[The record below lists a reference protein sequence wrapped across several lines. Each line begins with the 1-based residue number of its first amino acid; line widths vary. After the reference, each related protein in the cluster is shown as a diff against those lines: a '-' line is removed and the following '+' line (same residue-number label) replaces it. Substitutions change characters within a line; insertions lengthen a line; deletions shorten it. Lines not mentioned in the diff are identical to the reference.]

1 MGVLSPAAVGGQ
13 ATAFTMAALSD
24 EVIKTVVAVL
34 TLVAAAVVVLG
45 LGRALLGRRR
55 PQVVIEDV
63 VAVEGMTA
71 PAAGLS
77 PQLRQAV
84 RQALLQESRNASYAV
99 LDTLDQD
106 IKDGLLRAY
115 GSVQVKTISTG
126 LRSTAEDS
134 LTVLAAGL
142 RAVAAKEAEGLLA
155 ALGAALPAQRGW
167 AVRVFPVIRGT
178 RSRIEVGVVAE
189 LAELGHPPDA
199 VTTFWCPPENI
210 RSKTDAA
217 REAVIQAS
225 LYRLL
230 EPTALWIAT
239 RLVARQLA
247 RSSVPR
253 RWRVLY
259 RTRLSKELAGLQM
272 QFAGQLSLY
281 ATRKQ
286 KEFDRG
292 FAQQALAD
300 LSESAQ
306 RLPEYFRPLTT
317 QAAVHER
324 LGWSF
329 RATNESASAADEFN
343 RAIRD
348 YDQALLLLAQ
358 AMEAGLDG
366 REKALERINI
376 RRAKCRLLAAD
387 QSQLLI
393 ARQELSLFRN
403 MAGTT
408 SRDLYNGACLYA
420 VAIDCP
426 DLPSD
431 EKEWCTRYAW
441 HLLGRSLVVGG
452 ADGPW
457 PLVLTDV
464 ELESMSRPQ
473 RTQFCAAIKV
483 RLPEG
488 TPLTGQAATALV
500 TAAMQAIGVSPPADL
515 PAATMAP

>member
-1 MGVLSPAAVGGQ
+1 MGVLGPAALGGQ

-84 RQALLQESRNASYAV
+84 RQALVQESRNASYSV
-99 LDTLDQD
+99 LNTLDQD
-106 IKDGLLRAY
+106 IRDGLLRAY

-134 LTVLAAGL
+134 LTVLAA
-142 RAVAAKEAEGLLA
+142 
-155 ALGAALPAQRGW
+155 LGTALPAQRGW

-199 VTTFWCPPENI
+199 VTTFWCRPENI
-210 RSKTDAA
+210 RSRTDAA

-259 RTRLSKELAGLQM
+259 RTRLSEELAGLQM

-300 LSESAQ
+300 LAESAQ

-343 RAIRD
+343 RAVRD

-366 REKALERINI
+366 REKALERIKI

-387 QSQLLI
+387 QSQLAI
-393 ARQELSLFRN
+393 ARQELSLFRT

-408 SRDLYNGACLYA
+408 SLDLYNGACLYA

-426 DLPSD
+426 DLTSD

-473 RTQFCAAIKV
+473 RAQFCEAIKV
-483 RLPEG
+483 RHPEG
-488 TPLTGQAATALV
+488 TPLTGPAATALV
-500 TAAMQAIGVSPPADL
+500 TAAMQAIGVSPPSP
-515 PAATMAP
+515 PA